1 MTVSVII
8 PYYNPDCNPATD
20 SLLIRAIKSATD
32 NLTGVCDY
40 EIIIVNDGSPA
51 DPPVDSLK
59 NGNIKYIRCS
69 HKRQGAARN
78 TGIENAT
85 GQIIT
90 FLDAD
95 DCYFPGSLAPCIK
108 TMQETGADLLGFGM
122 KCLTDTT
129 AEPRPS
135 SQKPVFTTPVTGN
148 HYMLKHNLPGTS
160 CRYLIS
166 SSLIRN
172 NNLRFMEN
180 AYIEDEDFNPRMM
193 HFSQNYIETSFPVY
207 AYCIRSGSTMTDVSE
222 QMIETK
228 TADTLKVLSS
238 LIRFSKEHSLEPH
251 DGLDRKISYLAMDH
265 IRRTLRRK
273 DWSTAVR
280 QQITELKSMG
290 LFPLRCH
297 DGSIGFK
304 LYSSLSRCRTGLFL
318 LHLAETI
325 YK

>member
-1 MTVSVII
+1 MTISVII
-8 PYYNPDCNPATD
+8 PYYNPDSNPTTER
-20 SLLIRAIKSATD
+20 LLKRAIRSAID

-51 DPPVDSLK
+51 DPPVDSMAD
-59 NGNIKYIRCS
+59 GNIIYIKRS
-69 HKRQGAARN
+69 HMMQGAARN
-78 TGIENAT
+78 AGLEKAT

-95 DCYFPGSLAPCIK
+95 DCYFPDSLAPCIK
-108 TMQETGADLLGFGM
+108 KMQETGADILGFGM
-122 KCLTDTT
+122 KRLTTVT
-129 AEPRPS
+129 ELKPS

-148 HYMLKHNLPGTS
+148 QYMLTHNLPGSS
-160 CRYLIS
+160 CRYLILA
-166 SSLIRN
+166 SLIRN

-193 HFSQNYIETSFPVY
+193 HFCQNYIETSFPVY
-207 AYCIRSGSTMTDVSE
+207 AYCVRSGSTITDVSK
-222 QMIETK
+222 QMLETK
-228 TADTLKVLSS
+228 TANTLKVLSN
-238 LIRFSKEHSLEPH
+238 LTRFSKERSSEPH

-265 IRRTLRRK
+265 IRRTLRHK

-280 QQITELKSMG
+280 QQIQELKSLG
-290 LFPLRCH
+290 LFPLRCK

-318 LHLAETI
+318 LHLAEKT